1 MFRPGHV
8 THWNRARENVCV
20 RLSRGA
26 IDILQPA
33 IFDRRR
39 WKATPSIEHLGQWCI
54 SLRRNSR
61 REASRWEIYL
71 SLATGGGC
79 HGDASRR
86 IRLPLLLFVK
96 MKTCGI
102 RLLQLIYWSACQTPR
117 NDFSFFISNELTR
130 RQIWFECADSCT
142 WLAAVSFRNSN
153 QWKWMKCFCNLRIKS
168 EQVDEWFFT
177 IFKFF

>member
-33 IFDRRR
+33 IFDRRW

-117 NDFSFFISNELTR
+117 NDFSFFLFQTSWLGGRFDLNAQIRTPDWLPFLSDIQINGNE
-130 RQIWFECADSCT
+130 WNVF
-142 WLAAVSFRNSN
+142 VNYG
-153 QWKWMKCFCNLRIKS
+153 
-168 EQVDEWFFT
+168 
-177 IFKFF
+177 

>member
-1 MFRPGHV
+1 MFPPGHV
-8 THWNRARENVCV
+8 THWNRENVCV

-33 IFDRRR
+33 IFDRRW

-102 RLLQLIYWSACQTPR
+102 RLLQLIYWSACQTAR
-117 NDFSFFISNELTR
+117 NDFSFFSNEAADLIWMR
-130 RQIWFECADSCT
+130 RFVHLIGC
-142 WLAAVSFRNSN
+142 R
-153 QWKWMKCFCNLRIKS
+153 
-168 EQVDEWFFT
+168 FFP
-177 IFKFF
+177 IFKSMEMNKMFL